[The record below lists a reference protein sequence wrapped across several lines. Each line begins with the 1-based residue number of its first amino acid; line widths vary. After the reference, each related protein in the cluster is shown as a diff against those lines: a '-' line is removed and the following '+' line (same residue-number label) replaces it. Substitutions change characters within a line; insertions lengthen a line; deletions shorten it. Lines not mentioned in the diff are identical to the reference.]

1 MVLQRDGMISRE
13 VVMSTGIEDE
23 QRVCIIIRY
32 CDMCTGIEEGQMG
45 GMINRHCFI
54 SMISR
59 DTEA

>member
-1 MVLQRDGMISRE
+1 MISRE